1 MKMIRLLSEKRGY
14 LRTTLT
20 LVIIFLAAGCT
31 CFSIPLMQPEGKLDE
46 TVVSGKGR
54 DKIVLIDISGVIS
67 SKEERG
73 GGLSLRR
80 QSSMVARLREELQK
94 ASQDKKVKGVI
105 LRLNTPGGTVTASD
119 IIYQEITRF
128 KRERNLPVVA
138 CMMELATSGGYYVSI
153 AADTIVAHPTSV
165 TGSLGAIAIKINAQ
179 GLMEKIGIEDET
191 IMAGDKKDLF
201 SPLRPLTEEER
212 VIIQDM
218 LNEFHQRFISL
229 IAENRKTLSLEQVKT
244 LADGRVYTAD
254 QALKNGLVDQ
264 IGYLEDAIE
273 LMKRKAGLD
282 KAKVVMYHRPYSYK
296 NNIYSQ
302 LSGYDFKNL
311 NLVNLDLSSLVDG
324 AGGLRFMYM
333 WLP

>member
-1 MKMIRLLSEKRGY
+1 MKKTELPSDRRGY
-14 LRTTLT
+14 VKTILT
-20 LVIIFLAAGCT
+20 LVSILFFAGCT
-31 CFSIPLMQPEGKLDE
+31 CFSIPLMQREGKLEE

-54 DKIVLIDISGVIS
+54 DKILLVDISGVIS
-67 SKEERG
+67 SKEQGRGLFGERA
-73 GGLSLRR
+73 
-80 QSSMVARLREELQK
+80 SMVSRVREELEK
-94 ASQDKKVKGVI
+94 ASKDEKVRGVI
-105 LRLNTPGGTVTASD
+105 LRLNTPGGTITASD
-119 IIYQEITRF
+119 IIYQEIKRF

-138 CMMELATSGGYYVSI
+138 CMMELATSGGYYVST
-153 AADTIVAHPTSV
+153 AADTIVAHPTTV
-165 TGSLGAIAIKINAQ
+165 TGSLGAIAIKFNAE

-229 IAENRKTLSLEQVKT
+229 IAENRKTLSLEQVKP

-254 QALKNGLVDQ
+254 QALKNGLVDE
-264 IGYLEDAIE
+264 IGYLEDVIE
-273 LMKRKAGLD
+273 MVKGKAGLE

-296 NNIYSQ
+296 SNIYSQ
-302 LSGYDFKNL
+302 MRGTEFKNL
-311 NLVNLDLSSLVDG
+311 NLINLDLSWLVDG

>member
-1 MKMIRLLSEKRGY
+1 MKKAGLPSDRRGY
-14 LRTTLT
+14 VKTIFTLMSI
-20 LVIIFLAAGCT
+20 LFLAGCT
-31 CFSIPLMQPEGKLDE
+31 CFSIPLMQREGKLEE
-46 TVVSGKGR
+46 TVVSGKGK
-54 DKIVLIDISGVIS
+54 DKILLVDISGVIS
-67 SKEERG
+67 SKEQGRGLFGERA
-73 GGLSLRR
+73 
-80 QSSMVARLREELQK
+80 SMVSRVREELEK
-94 ASQDKKVKGVI
+94 ASQDEKVRGVI
-105 LRLNTPGGTVTASD
+105 LRLNTPGGTITASD
-119 IIYQEITRF
+119 IIYQEIKRF

-153 AADTIVAHPTSV
+153 AADTIVAHPTTV
-165 TGSLGAIAIKINAQ
+165 TGSLGAIAIKFNAE
-179 GLMEKIGIEDET
+179 GLMEKIGVEDET

-229 IAENRKTLSLEQVKT
+229 IAENRKTLSLEQVKP

-254 QALKNGLVDQ
+254 QALKNGLVDE
-264 IGYLEDAIE
+264 IGYLEDVIE
-273 LMKRKAGLD
+273 MVKGKAGLE

-296 NNIYSQ
+296 SNIYSQ
-302 LSGYDFKNL
+302 MRGTEFKNL
-311 NLVNLDLSSLVDG
+311 NLINLDLSWLVDG

>member
-1 MKMIRLLSEKRGY
+1 MKKPGLPSDRRGY
-14 LRTTLT
+14 VKTILILMSI
-20 LVIIFLAAGCT
+20 LFLAGCT
-31 CFSIPLMQPEGKLDE
+31 CFSIPLMQREGKLEE
-46 TVVSGKGR
+46 TVVSGKGK
-54 DKIVLIDISGVIS
+54 DKILLVDISGVIS
-67 SKEERG
+67 SKEQGRGLFGERA
-73 GGLSLRR
+73 
-80 QSSMVARLREELQK
+80 SMVSRVREELEK
-94 ASQDKKVKGVI
+94 ASKDERVRGVI
-105 LRLNTPGGTVTASD
+105 LRLNTPGGTITASD
-119 IIYQEITRF
+119 IIYQEIKRF

-138 CMMELATSGGYYVSI
+138 CMMELATSGGYYVAT
-153 AADTIVAHPTSV
+153 AADTIVAHPTTV
-165 TGSLGAIAIKINAQ
+165 TGSLGAIAIKFNAE

-229 IAENRKTLSLEQVKT
+229 IAENRKTLSLEQVKP

-254 QALKNGLVDQ
+254 QALKNGLVDEV
-264 IGYLEDAIE
+264 GYLDDVIE
-273 LMKRKAGLD
+273 MVKGKAGLE

-296 NNIYSQ
+296 SNIYSQ
-302 LSGYDFKNL
+302 MRGTEFKNL
-311 NLVNLDLSSLVDG
+311 NLINLDLSWLVDG

>member
-1 MKMIRLLSEKRGY
+1 MKKPGLPSDRRGY
-14 LRTTLT
+14 VKTILILMSI
-20 LVIIFLAAGCT
+20 LFLAGCT
-31 CFSIPLMQPEGKLDE
+31 CFSIPLMQREGKLEE
-46 TVVSGKGR
+46 TVVSGKGK
-54 DKIVLIDISGVIS
+54 DKILLVDISGVIS
-67 SKEERG
+67 SKEQGRGLFGERA
-73 GGLSLRR
+73 
-80 QSSMVARLREELQK
+80 SMVSRVREELEK
-94 ASQDKKVKGVI
+94 ASKDERVRGVI
-105 LRLNTPGGTVTASD
+105 LRLNTPGGTITASD
-119 IIYQEITRF
+119 IIYQEIKRF

-138 CMMELATSGGYYVSI
+138 CMMELATSGGYYVAT
-153 AADTIVAHPTSV
+153 AADTIVAHPTTV
-165 TGSLGAIAIKINAQ
+165 TGSLGAIAIKFNAE

-229 IAENRKTLSLEQVKT
+229 IAENRKTLSLEQVKP

-254 QALKNGLVDQ
+254 QALKNGLVDE
-264 IGYLEDAIE
+264 IGYLDDVIE
-273 LMKRKAGLD
+273 MVKGKAGLE

-296 NNIYSQ
+296 SNIYSQ
-302 LSGYDFKNL
+302 MRGTEFKNL
-311 NLVNLDLSSLVDG
+311 NLINLDLSWLVDG

>member
-1 MKMIRLLSEKRGY
+1 MKKAGLSRDKRWY
-14 LRTTLT
+14 IQRALT
-20 LVIIFLAAGCT
+20 LVSILFLAGCT
-31 CFSIPLMQPEGKLDE
+31 CFSIPLMQREGKLEE
-46 TVVSGKGR
+46 TVVSGKGK
-54 DKIVLIDISGVIS
+54 DKILLVDISGVIS
-67 SKEERG
+67 SKEQGRGLFGERA
-73 GGLSLRR
+73 
-80 QSSMVARLREELQK
+80 SMVSRVREELEK
-94 ASQDKKVKGVI
+94 ASKDERVRGVI
-105 LRLNTPGGTVTASD
+105 LRLNTPGGTITASD
-119 IIYQEITRF
+119 IIYQEIKRF

-138 CMMELATSGGYYVSI
+138 CMMELATSGGYYVAT
-153 AADTIVAHPTSV
+153 AADTIVAHPTTV
-165 TGSLGAIAIKINAQ
+165 TGSLGAIAIKFNAE

-229 IAENRKTLSLEQVKT
+229 IAENRKTLSLEQVKP

-254 QALKNGLVDQ
+254 QALKNGLVDEV
-264 IGYLEDAIE
+264 GYLDDVIE
-273 LMKRKAGLD
+273 MVKGKAGLE

-296 NNIYSQ
+296 SNIYSQ
-302 LSGYDFKNL
+302 MRGTEFKNL
-311 NLVNLDLSSLVDG
+311 NLINLDLSWLVDG

>member
-1 MKMIRLLSEKRGY
+1 MKKPGLPSDRRGY
-14 LRTTLT
+14 VKTILT
-20 LVIIFLAAGCT
+20 LMSILFLAGCT
-31 CFSIPLMQPEGKLDE
+31 CFSIPLMQREGKLEE
-46 TVVSGKGR
+46 TVVSGKGK
-54 DKIVLIDISGVIS
+54 DKILLVDISGVIS
-67 SKEERG
+67 SKEQGRGLFGERA
-73 GGLSLRR
+73 
-80 QSSMVARLREELQK
+80 SMVSRVREELEK
-94 ASQDKKVKGVI
+94 ASKDERVRGVI
-105 LRLNTPGGTVTASD
+105 LRLNTPGGTITASD
-119 IIYQEITRF
+119 IIYQEIKRF

-138 CMMELATSGGYYVSI
+138 CMMELATSGGYYVAT
-153 AADTIVAHPTSV
+153 AADTIVAHPTTV
-165 TGSLGAIAIKINAQ
+165 TGSLGAIAIKFNAE

-229 IAENRKTLSLEQVKT
+229 IAENRKTLSLEQVKP

-254 QALKNGLVDQ
+254 QALKNGLVDEV
-264 IGYLEDAIE
+264 GYLDDVIE
-273 LMKRKAGLD
+273 MVKGKAGLE

-296 NNIYSQ
+296 SNIYSQ
-302 LSGYDFKNL
+302 MRGTEFKNL
-311 NLVNLDLSSLVDG
+311 NLINLDLSWLVDG